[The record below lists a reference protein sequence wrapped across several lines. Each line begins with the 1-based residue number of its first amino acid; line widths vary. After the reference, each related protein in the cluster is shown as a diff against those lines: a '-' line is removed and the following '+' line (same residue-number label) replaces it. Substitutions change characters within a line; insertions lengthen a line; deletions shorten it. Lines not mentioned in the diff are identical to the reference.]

1 MNLAHQLLEMPLRRF
16 PERTAIIS
24 ARGNMTF
31 GELEDEVERIAKG
44 LRGLGIGIGDRV
56 GFMMNN
62 RPEVISL
69 YFAIVRIGAIAVAVN
84 VMLREAE
91 LVYLLN
97 DADVVAIVCEDAVAD
112 RALQA
117 QASVTS
123 LRHVI
128 VTGDSGGGGLALSD
142 LPSNGHG
149 GVASLS
155 PDAPAMMVYT
165 SGTTGVPKGVLMSHS
180 WVDYVCAAWNS
191 VFKTS
196 HQDRSLVTSPF
207 FYVIGSVIE
216 VLSPFRVG
224 SSVVLIERFKPRDA
238 LEIITRH
245 RPTITCMVP
254 TAVQQILS
262 VYDPSR
268 DDVTSMRAFF
278 VAGDLVTP
286 ELSRRVKETL
296 GWQVRQ
302 IYGLTEAHM
311 LAVDAVGYAPEEGW
325 LGPPGG
331 NTEIRLVDDDGRDV
345 ESGEVGEIVS
355 RGDTIAGPY
364 WKRPDET
371 AEAWREGWFHTGD
384 LGVHGPTGRLKV
396 VGRKKEMIITGG
408 ANIYPAEVERLMM
421 EHPAVEQV
429 VVVSVEDE
437 MYGQV
442 PWGLVVLRH
451 GVEVVP
457 EELISWCRDHM
468 AVFKCPRRIVIVSE
482 LPLTAS
488 GKVKRAEVR
497 EWLSARL
504 SCDGLD

>member
-1 MNLAHQLLEMPLRRF
+1 
-16 PERTAIIS
+16 
-24 ARGNMTF
+24 
-31 GELEDEVERIAKG
+31 
-44 LRGLGIGIGDRV
+44 
-56 GFMMNN
+56 
-62 RPEVISL
+62 
-69 YFAIVRIGAIAVAVN
+69 
-84 VMLREAE
+84 
-91 LVYLLN
+91 
-97 DADVVAIVCEDAVAD
+97 
-112 RALQA
+112 
-117 QASVTS
+117 
-123 LRHVI
+123 
-128 VTGDSGGGGLALSD
+128 
-142 LPSNGHG
+142 
-149 GVASLS
+149 
-155 PDAPAMMVYT
+155 
-165 SGTTGVPKGVLMSHS
+165 
-180 WVDYVCAAWNS
+180 
-191 VFKTS
+191 
-196 HQDRSLVTSPF
+196 
-207 FYVIGSVIE
+207 
-216 VLSPFRVG
+216 
-224 SSVVLIERFKPRDA
+224 
-238 LEIITRH
+238 
-245 RPTITCMVP
+245 
-254 TAVQQILS
+254 
-262 VYDPSR
+262 
-268 DDVTSMRAFF
+268 MRAFF